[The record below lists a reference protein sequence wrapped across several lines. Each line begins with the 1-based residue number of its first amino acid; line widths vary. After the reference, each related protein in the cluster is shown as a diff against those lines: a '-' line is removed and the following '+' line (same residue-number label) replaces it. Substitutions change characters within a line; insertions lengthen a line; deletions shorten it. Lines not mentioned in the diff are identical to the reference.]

1 MSQGERGILHGLEY
15 RSDQAWILRVRRG
28 EAHHYRGIASVTR
41 SDSASQW
48 RGLIGNALDFSE
60 VLGINLGELS
70 SKLSSIESVAPW
82 RYDEIISH
90 DLRQRYGF
98 RIS

>member
-1 MSQGERGILHGLEY
+1 MRITIAGLP
-15 RSDQAWILRVRRG
+15 ALRAPIRV
-28 EAHHYRGIASVTR
+28 AVA
-41 SDSASQW
+41 
-48 RGLIGNALDFSE
+48 GLIGNALDFSE

-70 SKLSSIESVAPW
+70 SKLCGIENVVPW

>member
-1 MSQGERGILHGLEY
+1 
-15 RSDQAWILRVRRG
+15 VRRG
-28 EAHHYRGIASVTR
+28 DAHRYRGIASVTR

-70 SKLSSIESVAPW
+70 SKLSGIENVVPW
-82 RYDEIISH
+82 RYYEIISH
-90 DLRQRYGF
+90 DLRQRSGF
-98 RIS
+98 RISQE